1 MVSHSKA
8 KKSKPT
14 YVYNKLDE
22 KFKLYHKLHSAETGQ
37 KEPLQQI
44 VSKPEAGKITGVLKH
59 FNPLHHGIS
68 EPKRGS
74 AVKIDEKI
82 PPKKEIISE
91 QGNSA
96 QKNDLGGRPHHT
108 SILDRFRNFSMKTHH
123 EDIPQ
128 PLSSKK
134 EDEADNKDSKVLLQS
149 AKIPPQVQVTGLPP
163 IDLKES
169 KIESKKLQEQ
179 THVTLKKEDVK
190 PIATYNFISDQIP
203 ITITIYKKK
212 GEFVPIYDVSISSIS
227 KNTEIILEK
236 IREELTTQVNL
247 GMVDILATKDTGI
260 IEQKF
265 IDTITNLINKHFP
278 DADERTANFLK
289 SYLIQRSLGLGSIE
303 ILMDDVNLE
312 EIAVNSADQPVW
324 VYHKRHGWL
333 KTTIMLENEDQT
345 RHYATMIGRRV
356 GRQLTILEPLMDA
369 HLKGGDRVNA
379 TIEPI
384 SVGGNTITLRKFAAK
399 PWTITDF
406 ISDGTISTEA
416 AALIWLGVQYELSTL
431 ISGGTATGKT
441 SMLNVVANFFPPN
454 QRIISIEDTREIQLP
469 KFLHWIPMVTRLPNP
484 EGKGEVSMLDLLVN
498 SLRMR
503 PDRILVGEIRRK
515 REAEVLFEAIH
526 TGHSV
531 YATVHA
537 NDAAETITRLSNPPI
552 EIPRTMLPAIS
563 MIVVQYRN
571 RRTGTRK
578 TFQIAEILPDATPNI
593 LIQLDIRKGILKKV
607 ANSKALLSTIEMFTG
622 YTRNELNKSLSE
634 KAAVLKWVVKNKI
647 DTVDSVGRVM
657 AEYYTNKDSLMDC
670 VKKNKPLG
678 D

>member
-1 MVSHSKA
+1 MVNHSKS
-8 KKSKPT
+8 KKGKPR

-22 KFKLYHKLHSAETGQ
+22 KFKLYHKIHSAEAGH
-37 KEPLQQI
+37 KAAPPQI
-44 VSKPEAGKITGVLKH
+44 DSKPEAKKFAGVLKH
-59 FNPLHHGIS
+59 FNPIHH
-68 EPKRGS
+68 EPKKDS
-74 AVKIDEKI
+74 DLKINEKI
-82 PPKKEIISE
+82 LPEKEISSG
-91 QGNSA
+91 QFKAA
-96 QKNDLGGRPHHT
+96 QKANSEGNPHHA
-108 SILDRFRNFSMKTHH
+108 SILDRFKNFRSKSHH
-123 EDIPQ
+123 EEIKIDDKS
-128 PLSSKK
+128 LKTS
-134 EDEADNKDSKVLLQS
+134 LQNLKNAS
-149 AKIPPQVQVTGLPP
+149 DAQVQVTGLPP
-163 IDLKES
+163 ITMQGA
-169 KIESKKLQEQ
+169 KKPEEKPK
-179 THVTLKKEDVK
+179 VPVILKKEDVK
-190 PIATYNFISDQIP
+190 LIATYDFISDMIP
-203 ITITIYKKK
+203 ITIKIYKKK

-247 GMVDILATKDTGI
+247 GMVDILVTKDTGI

-303 ILMDDVNLE
+303 ILMDDINLE

-384 SVGGNTITLRKFAAK
+384 SAGGNTITLRKFAAK

-515 REAEVLFEAIH
+515 AEAEVLFEAIH

-552 EIPRTMLPAIS
+552 DIPRSMLPAIS
-563 MIVVQYRN
+563 MIIVQYRN

-578 TFQIAEILPDATPNI
+578 TFQIAEILPNAEPNV

-607 ANSKALLSTIEMFTG
+607 ANSKALLGTIEMFTG
-622 YTRNELNKSLSE
+622 YTRNELNKSLNE
-634 KAAVLKWVVKNKI
+634 KAAVLKWIVKNKI
-647 DTVDSVGRVM
+647 DAVDTVGRVM
-657 AEYYTNKDSLMDC
+657 AEYYTDKDNLMGY
-670 VKKNKPLG
+670 VKKNKPWG

>member
-1 MVSHSKA
+1 MSEHNSL
-8 KKSKPT
+8 KKGKT
-14 YVYNKLDE
+14 RYIYKKLDE
-22 KFKLYHKLHSAETGQ
+22 EFKLHHEAQSAESEH
-37 KEPLQQI
+37 KEHHESLPAAGPHKQEGRHMLDMFRHFSLKAHHDGSLQPASIPAKEIKTDDKSLKTPLQNLKSASDVQI
-44 VSKPEAGKITGVLKH
+44 
-59 FNPLHHGIS
+59 
-68 EPKRGS
+68 
-74 AVKIDEKI
+74 
-82 PPKKEIISE
+82 
-91 QGNSA
+91 
-96 QKNDLGGRPHHT
+96 
-108 SILDRFRNFSMKTHH
+108 
-123 EDIPQ
+123 
-128 PLSSKK
+128 
-134 EDEADNKDSKVLLQS
+134 
-149 AKIPPQVQVTGLPP
+149 QVTGLPP
-163 IDLKES
+163 IIMQEA
-169 KIESKKLQEQ
+169 KKPEEKPKVPVL
-179 THVTLKKEDVK
+179 LKKEDAK
-190 PIATYNFISDQIP
+190 LIATYDFISDQIP
-203 ITITIYKKK
+203 ITIKIYRKK

-303 ILMDDVNLE
+303 ILMDDISLE
-312 EIAVNSADQPVW
+312 EIAVNSAEQPVW
-324 VYHKRHGWL
+324 VYHKKYGWL
-333 KTTIMLENEDQT
+333 KTTITLENEEQT

-384 SVGGNTITLRKFAAK
+384 SVEGNTITLRKFAAK
-399 PWTITDF
+399 PWTIADF

-484 EGKGEVSMLDLLVN
+484 GGKGEVSMLDLLVN

-503 PDRILVGEIRRK
+503 PDRIIVGEIRRK
-515 REAEVLFEAIH
+515 AEAEVLFEAIH

-537 NDAAETITRLSNPPI
+537 NDAAETITRLTNPPI

-578 TFQIAEILPDATPNI
+578 TFQIAEILPDATSNV

-622 YTRNELNKSLSE
+622 YTRNELNKSLNE
-634 KAAVLKWVVKNKI
+634 KAAVLKWIVKNKI
-647 DTVDSVGRVM
+647 DAVDTVGRVM
-657 AEYYTNKDSLMDC
+657 AEYYTNKDSLMDY

>member
-1 MVSHSKA
+1 MHSHHGGLRKSEHKGGHDANLSEKSKDGHETHSAHEHKEHHELISSGNDKKERNIPPVPEFKKEGMHILDMLKNFSLKHHNSIPTNVSHA
-8 KKSKPT
+8 EIKKDVS
-14 YVYNKLDE
+14 
-22 KFKLYHKLHSAETGQ
+22 GQ
-37 KEPLQQI
+37 IFP
-44 VSKPEAGKITGVLKH
+44 P
-59 FNPLHHGIS
+59 
-68 EPKRGS
+68 
-74 AVKIDEKI
+74 EKI
-82 PPKKEIISE
+82 
-91 QGNSA
+91 GD
-96 QKNDLGGRPHHT
+96 KNL
-108 SILDRFRNFSMKTHH
+108 KV
-123 EDIPQ
+123 
-128 PLSSKK
+128 PLK
-134 EDEADNKDSKVLLQS
+134 NLKDTNLS
-149 AKIPPQVQVTGLPP
+149 QVQVTGLPP
-163 IDLKES
+163 IIANEIKKPDEKT
-169 KIESKKLQEQ
+169 KIKLP
-179 THVTLKKEDVK
+179 LKKEDISL
-190 PIATYNFISDQIP
+190 IATYNFISDEIP
-203 ITITIYKKK
+203 ITIKIYKKK

-236 IREELTTQVNL
+236 IREELTAQVSL

-278 DADERTANFLK
+278 DADEKTTNFLK

-303 ILMDDVNLE
+303 ILMDDINLE
-312 EIAVNSADQPVW
+312 EIAVNSAEEPVW

-333 KTTIMLENEDQT
+333 KTTITLENEDQT

-369 HLKGGDRVNA
+369 HLRGGDRVNA

-384 SVGGNTITLRKFAAK
+384 SVAGNTITLRKFAAK

-406 ISDGTISTEA
+406 INDGTISTEA
-416 AALIWLGVQYELSTL
+416 ASLIWLGVQYELSTL

-454 QRIISIEDTREIQLP
+454 QRIISIEDTREMQLP
-469 KFLHWIPMVTRLPNP
+469 KFLHWVPMVTRLPNP
-484 EGKGEVSMLDLLVN
+484 EGKGEISMLDLLVN

-537 NDAAETITRLSNPPI
+537 NDAAETITRLTNAPI
-552 EIPRTMLPAIS
+552 DIPKTMLPAIS

-571 RRTGTRK
+571 RRTGVRK
-578 TFQIAEILPDATPNI
+578 TFQVAEILPNSEPNV

-607 ANSKALLSTIEMFTG
+607 GNSKALLSTIELFTG
-622 YTRNELNKSLSE
+622 YSRNELNKSLNE
-634 KAAVLKWVVKNKI
+634 KAAVLKWLAKNKI
-647 DTVDSVGRVM
+647 DTVDTVGRVM
-657 AEYYTNKDSLMDC
+657 AEYYTNNDNLMQH
-670 VKKNKPLG
+670 VKKNKLLG